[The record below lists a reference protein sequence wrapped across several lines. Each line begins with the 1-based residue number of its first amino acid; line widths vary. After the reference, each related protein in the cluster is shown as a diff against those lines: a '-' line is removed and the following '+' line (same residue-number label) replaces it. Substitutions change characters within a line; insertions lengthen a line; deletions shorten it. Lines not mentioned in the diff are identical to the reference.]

1 MTHRQQ
7 ITASI
12 LNADFAR
19 LGEEVQAVVSA
30 GIEWIHFDV
39 MDHHYVPNLSFGA
52 HVCASL
58 RQAGIQAPI
67 DVHLMV
73 TDPVSYIEHFAKA
86 GAQVITFHPETV
98 NDVEAIVD
106 CIRDHGM
113 QAGLAFNPDQ
123 SVDISEALLT
133 KLEMILLMSVFP
145 GFGGQSFIESV
156 YEKITRVRRWLTDQG
171 SCARLAVDGGIKLDN
186 IGRVTQAGADFL
198 IVGSGLFSATDYQER
213 AAALLAHCQ

>member
-1 MTHRQQ
+1 MAHRQQ

-12 LNADFAR
+12 LTADFSK

-30 GIEWIHFDV
+30 GIEWIHCDV

-58 RQAGIQAPI
+58 RQAGIQAPV

-73 TDPVSYIEHFAKA
+73 TDPESYIEPFAKA
-86 GAQVITFHPETV
+86 GAQIITFHPETV
-98 NDVEAIVD
+98 SDVEATVGR
-106 CIRDHGM
+106 IRDHGM
-113 QAGLAFNPDQ
+113 KAGLAFNPDQ
-123 SVDISEALLT
+123 PVVINDALLA
-133 KLEMILLMSVFP
+133 KLDMVLLMSVFP

-156 YEKITRVRRWLTDQG
+156 YDKIAETRAWLDDQG
-171 SCARLAVDGGIKLDN
+171 SSARLAVDGGIKLEN
-186 IGRVTQAGADFL
+186 IQRVTQAGADFL
-198 IVGSGLFSATDYQER
+198 IVGSGLFAAADYHER

>member
-67 DVHLMV
+67 DVHLMANPI
-73 TDPVSYIEHFAKA
+73 TNLIPMFAAA
-86 GAQVITFHPETV
+86 GANAITFH
-98 NDVEAIVD
+98 VEAD
-106 CIRDHGM
+106 
-113 QAGLAFNPDQ
+113 L
-123 SVDISEALLT
+123 DISKTIAQIKDHLIKE
-133 KLEMILLMSVFP
+133 
-145 GFGGQSFIESV
+145 
-156 YEKITRVRRWLTDQG
+156 
-171 SCARLAVDGGIKLDN
+171 DGW
-186 IGRVTQAGADFL
+186 TEEQ
-198 IVGSGLFSATDYQER
+198 FSAYKAKIEKQAEFSR
-213 AAALLAHCQ
+213 QILKNCL

>member
-1 MTHRQQ
+1 MRPSRL

-12 LNADFAR
+12 LNADFTR
-19 LGEEVQAVVSA
+19 LGDEVRAVTSA

-52 HVCASL
+52 HVCASM

-73 TDPVSYIEHFAKA
+73 TDPESYIEPFAKA

-98 NDVEAIVD
+98 TDVESVVD
-106 CIRDHGM
+106 RIRDHGM
-113 QAGLAFNPDQ
+113 RAGLAFNPDQ
-123 SVDISEALLT
+123 SVEIRDMLLP
-133 KLEMILLMSVFP
+133 KLDLVLLMSVFP

-156 YEKITRVRRWLTDQG
+156 YEKIAQTRRWLVEQG
-171 SCARLAVDGGIKLDN
+171 SGALLAVDGGIKLDN
-186 IGRVTQAGADFL
+186 IARVSEAGADFL
-198 IVGSGLFSATDYQER
+198 VVGSGLFSASDYQKR
-213 AAALLAHCQ
+213 VSALLAHCQ